1 MAYFLENVNLSR
13 HSLYVTLVLNSV
25 LFENLDGDLLSRDR
39 VRSNS
44 DLTESSRAQRP
55 AYNHAFTHIR

>member
-1 MAYFLENVNLSR
+1 MANFLEYVNLSR
-13 HSLYVTLVLNSV
+13 YSLYVTLVLNSV
-25 LFENLDGDLLSRDR
+25 LFEYLDGDLLSRDR

-55 AYNHAFTHIR
+55 AYKHSFTDIR

>member
-1 MAYFLENVNLSR
+1 MANFLEYVNLSR
-13 HSLYVTLVLNSV
+13 YSLYVALVLNSV

-44 DLTESSRAQRP
+44 DLTESSRSQRP
-55 AYNHAFTHIR
+55 AYKHSFTDIR